1 MTNRIAG
8 SIMKLFLTPF
18 TNLLPNMFMFFPNT
32 ISKYHNDVELL
43 KSNCVEVIF
52 AYFTKHNIFVLLL

>member
-18 TNLLPNMFMFFPNT
+18 KKFLPNAIPFFPNT
-32 ISKYHNDVELL
+32 ISKYHSDVEFL
-43 KSNCVEVIF
+43 KTNCV
-52 AYFTKHNIFVLLL
+52 